1 MSRSAKPSRSE
12 PLGSAAL
19 TFRNKLGELVDIPS
33 IPSTD
38 VKNAFGTILDRVA
51 VGGPVA
57 ITRHDAPRAVLISFD
72 EFQSLARSRTNALDV
87 LDAEFDGLLKGM
99 QTQKAK
105 KGMATAFDATPTML
119 GRAAVKAARSAAPA
133 ATRPGRRS
141 R

>member
-1 MSRSAKPSRSE
+1 MS
-12 PLGSAAL
+12 AL

-33 IPSTD
+33 IASTD

-72 EFQSLARSRTNALDV
+72 EFQSLARARMHTLDA
-87 LDAEFDGLLKGM
+87 LDAEFDGLLKDM

-105 KGMATAFDATPTML
+105 KGSAAAFDATPAML

-133 ATRPGRRS
+133 ATGPARR
-141 R
+141 RR